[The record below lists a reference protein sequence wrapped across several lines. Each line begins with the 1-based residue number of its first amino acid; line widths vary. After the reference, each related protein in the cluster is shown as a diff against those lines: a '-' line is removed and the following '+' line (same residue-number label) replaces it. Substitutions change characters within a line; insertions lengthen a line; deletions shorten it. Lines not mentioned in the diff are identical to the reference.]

1 MKNRLFL
8 VLFTLLFYFA
18 LTSTVM
24 ADADCSLPGGC
35 TTSLTITNKSP
46 SVPILY
52 DGTNDWASPGN
63 IGNYFDF
70 TAEFYEYATPANVT
84 ISTPPDLNLSDLT
97 FSCSTS
103 LVDPYVNGC
112 TNAIDAGSY
121 YLRAVLPA
129 SPADFT
135 AGGAEGGYEEAIFID
150 WPFTIEPL
158 TPTVTWA
165 ASPANFVFDGTVKPV
180 TATVDSNSVV
190 SADLATIQANFDHF
204 LFYYSTYPTLT
215 TTADNGSDSEGTAP
229 KYVLRD
235 GDVASPYNVQASYS
249 PSSDPAA
256 SPWNLATPSNYTAV
270 TYEHCLTIS
279 PNQLTV
285 EWATPSN
292 ISVVYNGLAH
302 HELETL
308 DSLSITSD
316 PVITNNIDFD
326 PQFTYYPYDG
336 TTCGSISL
344 AGAPVNT
351 GSYCVHA
358 SVADDASPQINYL
371 GDTTDQPVILTITPN
386 QITVDWASSDAVS
399 FVYDGEP
406 HDELE
411 DSVTY
416 PITVTS
422 TPEISG
428 FSATPG
434 YSYYSYDGSV
444 CDTTPLG
451 SAPTDAG
458 TYCVT
463 AEIPDDP
470 SGNQNYLG
478 GVTVPARLLT
488 ITPNQLSVEW
498 ASPSELI
505 VPYNGLPHPELEDS
519 TSHPLNVAGNPA
531 ITGLVYDAPTYS
543 YYDYA
548 GDSSCDT
555 TPLSGAPI
563 LVGSYCVTA
572 TIPDDTNGNF
582 LGDTTNPA
590 KLLTIEPISDLAI
603 DFTTL
608 SRTEPYTGNPT
619 PWLESDL
626 YLYRTSL
633 ATPANLVTLLDSDI
647 VTFNYYT
654 DPGLS
659 SPANF
664 DAEAVSK
671 VGNIPVDAGT
681 YYVTA
686 EIAENENHNGDLSDL
701 SAMLEITPAETELKA
716 TWPEDNVLRIAITVD
731 NQIPGSGSPISGT
744 VCLFSDAAM
753 SPENQIA
760 CQEVSGLIPLTVVFE
775 NLPDGINP
783 FYAKF
788 TSTSPNFGDS
798 DGSFVPGENT
808 FFFTV
813 TYDGNG
819 ADSGTVPVD
828 TTGYVLDQ
836 PVTVSGN
843 TGLLGRS
850 GYFFGGWYIE
860 TDPDTIY
867 GPEYIPTFEITS
879 DITLLAKW
887 GHGIVYDPGTL
898 TESGTAPTDNKNPYD
913 PGESFTILNNNSVD
927 PLIRTGYHFQKWNT
941 SPDGYSGD
949 DYLIGRT
956 YPFTFDT
963 NLVLYPHWEANFPRP
978 DGEPGQEGWY
988 VIGNPR
994 IPGRQEEQD
1003 PFRPHMPNTGFSTRN
1018 MTLLRPQPAALA
1030 YSTLDIAIEIPVL
1043 DVQTE
1048 LVSVPEEGGSW
1059 AVDWLGARAGLL
1071 EGSVLP
1077 GQGISY
1083 IAAHNHLNNLEAG
1096 PFLFLLDLKENDR
1109 IFVRNGDELLTYT
1122 VYANELFEPDDF
1134 GLVEQ
1139 KASEFENSV
1148 VLITCENESTDGGY
1162 LNRRVVFA
1170 KPL

>member
-1 MKNRLFL
+1 MKKNIFLTLF
-8 VLFTLLFYFA
+8 VLLIFFS
-18 LTSTVM
+18 LTSTVFSQ
-24 ADADCSLPGGC
+24 ADCNLPGGC
-35 TTSLTITNKSP
+35 TTSLTIDDKSP

-52 DGTNDWASPGN
+52 DGTNNWALPEN
-63 IGNYFDF
+63 IGDYFDF
-70 TAEFYEYATPANVT
+70 TVTFSEYATPANIT
-84 ISTPPDLNLSDLT
+84 TMTPPDLILSDLSY
-97 FSCSTS
+97 SCSTS
-103 LVDPYVNGC
+103 LSGSYTDGC
-112 TNAIDAGSY
+112 TNAIDAGDF
-121 YLRAVLPA
+121 YLKAILPA
-129 SPADFT
+129 SPADFIL
-135 AGGAEGGYEEAIFID
+135 GGTEGGYAEAEDIQA
-150 WPFTIEPL
+150 FTIQPR
-158 TPTVTWA
+158 TPVISWSPS
-165 ASPANFVFDGTVKPV
+165 SPADLTYDGTLREM
-180 TATVDSNSVV
+180 TLTVQSDSVLPE
-190 SADLATIQANFDHF
+190 DLTSIQANFNHNKI
-204 LFYYSTYPTLT
+204 YYTTPPSLT
-215 TTADNGSDSEGTAP
+215 DPAANGSDSAGTAP
-229 KYVLRD
+229 RYVLRNS
-235 GDVASPYNVQASYS
+235 GTVSPYTVEASYVIS
-249 PSSDPAA
+249 TDPADSA
-256 SPWNLATPSNYTAV
+256 WNLATPSNYEEI
-270 TYEHCLTIS
+270 TYSTLMTVSPWQIGVEWISLT
-279 PNQLTV
+279 TV
-285 EWATPSN
+285 EE
-292 ISVVYNGLAH
+292 VYNGLAH
-302 HELETL
+302 HELEDPDL
-308 DSLSITSD
+308 LAMDSPSAIDLSVYDYS
-316 PVITNNIDFD
+316 
-326 PQFTYYPYDG
+326 FTYYPYDG
-336 TTCGSISL
+336 TDCGAIAL

-358 SVADDASPQINYL
+358 AVADDTSPQINYL
-371 GDTTDQPVILTITPN
+371 GDTTDQPVILTITQN
-386 QITVDWASSDAVS
+386 QLNVDWESLETVS

-416 PITVTS
+416 PVTVTS
-422 TPEISG
+422 TPEIAG
-428 FSATPG
+428 FSAAPG

-444 CDTTPLG
+444 CDTTPLV
-451 SAPTDAG
+451 STPTDAG

-470 SGNQNYLG
+470 SANHNYLG
-478 GVTVPARLLT
+478 GVTNPARLLT
-488 ITPNQLSVEW
+488 ITPNQLTVNW
-498 ASPSELI
+498 ASPAELI
-505 VPYNGLPHPELEDS
+505 VPYNGLPHQELEDS
-519 TSHPLNVAGNPA
+519 IAHPLNVAGNPA
-531 ITGLVYDAPTYS
+531 ITGLVYGTPSYT

-555 TPLSGAPI
+555 TPLTGAPI

-572 TIPDDTNGNF
+572 TIPHDTNGNF
-582 LGDTTNPA
+582 LGGTTNPA

-603 DFTTL
+603 DFTL
-608 SRTEPYTGNPT
+608 ASRTEPYTGNPI

-659 SPANF
+659 IPASF

-671 VGNIPVDAGT
+671 VGNVPVDAGT

-701 SAMLEITPAETELKA
+701 SATLLITPAETELKA
-716 TWPEDNVLRIAITVD
+716 TWPEDNVLRIAVTVD
-731 NQIPGSGSPISGT
+731 NQVPGSGNPISGT

-753 SPENQIA
+753 SLENQIA

-775 NLPDGINP
+775 NLPEGINP
-783 FYAKF
+783 FYAQF

-819 ADSGTVPVD
+819 ADSGSVPVD

-860 TDPDTIY
+860 TDPNTIY
-867 GPEYIPTFEITS
+867 GPEYVPTFEISS

-887 GHGIVYDPGTL
+887 GHGIVYEPGPL
-898 TESGTAPTDNKNPYD
+898 TESGTAPIDNKNPYD
-913 PGESFTILNNNSVD
+913 PGESFTILNNSSTD

-941 SPDGYSGD
+941 NPDGYSGT
-949 DYLIGRT
+949 DYLIGRI
-956 YPFTFDT
+956 YSFAFDT

-988 VIGNPR
+988 VIGSPR
-994 IPGRQEEQD
+994 IPGRQEDQD

-1018 MTLLRPQPAALA
+1018 MTLLRAQPAALA
-1030 YSTLDIAIEIPVL
+1030 YNTLDIAIEIPVL

-1048 LVSVPEEGGSW
+1048 LVTVPEEGGSW

-1083 IAAHNHLNNLEAG
+1083 IAAHNHVNNLEAG
-1096 PFLFLLDLKENDR
+1096 PFLFLLYLEENDR
-1109 IFVRNGDELLTYT
+1109 IFVRNGDEELLTYT

-1134 GLVEQ
+1134 DLVEK
-1139 KASEFENSV
+1139 KASEFDNSV
-1148 VLITCENESTDGGY
+1148 VLITCENESIDGGY